1 MSDFVADQA
10 EGEEENTKTGG
21 VSMIDFNSPVSV
33 VYCPTCTMP
42 CEFCEHGACFDKCL
56 PWIVKNCPEVLDP
69 NLLAEMVAKL
79 AVGDDEPLVLEPTKK
94 KGGGAAAPKK
104 ATVRETKVVITR
116 VQRQK
121 KKFVTVVG
129 GLESVPDLKIKDAS
143 RVFGK
148 KFSSGCS
155 VNESQTGAKEVVI
168 QGDVLFDLPN
178 ILVSEFKV
186 ILGYAVKCGTQTVR
200 SPCMH
205 FHGRLHRK
213 RFSYWR
219 TDRCGLGGS

>member
-1 MSDFVADQA
+1 MSDFVP
-10 EGEEENTKTGG
+10 EEEAPNSKLSGE
-21 VSMIDFNSPVSV
+21 VAMIDFGAPCSV

-56 PWIVKNCPEVLDP
+56 PWIVKNCPEVL
-69 NLLAEMVAKL
+69 NETLLAEMLAKTSI
-79 AVGDDEPLVLEPTKK
+79 GDDEPLVLEKTKK

-104 ATVRETKVVITR
+104 AAVLDTKVVITR

-121 KKFVTVVG
+121 KKYVTVVG
-129 GLESVPDLKIKDAS
+129 GLETVPDLKIKDAS

-178 ILVSEFKV
+178 ILISEFKV
-186 ILGYAVKCGTQTVR
+186 QINC
-200 SPCMH
+200 
-205 FHGRLHRK
+205 
-213 RFSYWR
+213 
-219 TDRCGLGGS
+219 